1 MSMEIDVYVSA
12 KVKRR
17 WRWSDNHR
25 ERERD
30 GLAGSWRGR
39 REREGNLD
47 GEGASGLVNEVGRC
61 EHML

>member
-1 MSMEIDVYVSA
+1 MERQSQ
-12 KVKRR
+12 
-17 WRWSDNHR
+17 R

-39 REREGNLD
+39 REREEGNLD